1 MKKYERTI
9 DTLIQTGEELLNK
22 VSNFSEKMKVSE
34 VERTKVSA
42 MIMKQMINT
51 LDVKLRM
58 EKLSQDMKD
67 VSETNATK

>member
-58 EKLSQDMKD
+58 EKLSQDLKD